1 MVVGGLITAEYTKL
15 SKNVQFEI
23 SFGNETVIKEITC
36 RTSNDLA
43 RAIAKL
49 YDPQLAGSTPLE
61 TTEINHWLTLSLGP
75 LSSKSEFSTA
85 LETLNK
91 FLAPVTYLVG
101 KKITIAD
108 FIVFGALYVSQQWK
122 SLVLN
127 KSAPVNVLRWYNFI
141 SNQPAV
147 KNTLDNLPEEI
158 KLSLTNV
165 EKSSSRQS
173 VEKTASGRTKEGKF
187 VELPGAEMGQVVVR
201 FPPEASGYLHIG
213 HAKAALLN
221 QYYQEAFQ
229 GKLIMRFDDTNP
241 AKENVHFEKVILEDV
256 AMLEIKPDVF
266 SHTSQYFDLMLEY
279 CEKLLKEGKAYVDD
293 TEAELMKT
301 QREQKLES
309 ANRSNSIEKNFQLWE
324 EMKKGEC

>member
-1 MVVGGLITAEYTKL
+1 M
-15 SKNVQFEI
+15 KNVKFEI
-23 SFGNETVIKEITC
+23 SYGTETVIKEVTC

-43 RAIAKL
+43 RAIAKF
-49 YDPQLAGSTPLE
+49 YDPQLAGNTPLE
-61 TTEINHWLTLSLGP
+61 TTEINHWLTFALGP
-75 LSSKSEFSTA
+75 LSSKSEFSNS

-108 FIVFGALYVSQQWK
+108 FIVFASLYVSQHWK
-122 SLVLN
+122 LLVLN
-127 KSAPVNVLRWYNFI
+127 NTAPVNVLRWYNFI
-141 SNQPAV
+141 NNQPAV
-147 KNTLDNLPEEI
+147 KNALNNLPEDI
-158 KLSLTNV
+158 
-165 EKSSSRQS
+165 KSSLES
-173 VEKTASGRTKEGKF
+173 VEKTANRQSAEKTTGGRAREGKF
-187 VELPGAEMGQVVVR
+187 VELPGAEMGKVVVR

-221 QYYQEAFQ
+221 QYYQEAFN

-256 AMLEIKPDVF
+256 AMLEIKPDMF
-266 SHTSQYFDLMLEY
+266 SHTSQYFDLMLQY

-301 QREQKLES
+301 QREQKVES
-309 ANRSNSIEKNFQLWE
+309 ANRQNSVEKNFQLWD
-324 EMKKGEC
+324 EMKKGKSM